1 LKEGQRGREGRKK
14 GRKEE
19 GRERKRECEDK
30 RKDERRRKE
39 ERKKKEERERKKETR
54 RKNQLREICFCS
66 NMLRAVNIDL
76 AISTCHSSEQ
86 ERFLM
91 FMGISR
97 SFYSWCLG
105 IRVSLSE
112 HS

>member
-1 LKEGQRGREGRKK
+1 MLGPSRNKRKK
-14 GRKEE
+14 DKNKNKKKE
-19 GRERKRECEDK
+19 R
-30 RKDERRRKE
+30 
-39 ERKKKEERERKKETR
+39 KKEERERKKETR

-112 HS
+112 QS

>member
-39 ERKKKEERERKKETR
+39 ERKKEERERKKETR

-112 HS
+112 QS